1 MARQKKERAELYKR
15 YPATSILIYHGTT
28 ILHFVLGGIGIALGY
43 SFAAW
48 AGTLFGAS
56 YLVLAL
62 AEMYVLMP
70 LAVCPNCVY
79 YRMSESVCITG
90 LNWIARKFAKAG
102 DARDFPK
109 RAEGVLCPNNLYIA
123 SLVIPLIAML
133 PALVVNFSFLLLAL
147 FLVVLG
153 LLLFRFFVIFPK
165 LACLHCHAKFKCPQA
180 GALGVRNL

>member
-15 YPATSILIYHGTT
+15 YPTASILIYHGTT

-48 AGTLFGAS
+48 AGTLFGAL

-79 YRMSESVCITG
+79 YRMSESICITG
-90 LNWIARKFAKAG
+90 LNGIARRFAKAG
-102 DARDFPK
+102 DARDFSK
-109 RAEGVLCPNNLYIA
+109 RAEGALCPNNLYIA
-123 SLVIPLIAML
+123 SLVVPLIAML
-133 PALVVNFSFLLLAL
+133 PALAVNFSFLLLAL

-180 GALGVRNL
+180 GAMGVRNL

>member
-1 MARQKKERAELYKR
+1 MSRPKRAELYKR
-15 YPATSILIYHGTT
+15 YPAANILIYHGSTV
-28 ILHFVLGGIGIALGY
+28 LHFVLGGIGIALGY
-43 SFAAW
+43 SFAGW

-79 YRMSESVCITG
+79 YRMGEAVCISG
-90 LNWIARKFAKAG
+90 LNRVAQKIARAG

-109 RAEGVLCPNNLYIA
+109 RAQGALCPNNLYMA
-123 SLVIPLIAML
+123 SLVVPLIAML
-133 PALVVNFSFLLLAL
+133 PALAMNFSFLLLAL
-147 FLVVLG
+147 FLAVLG

-180 GALGVRNL
+180 EAMGVRNL

>member
-1 MARQKKERAELYKR
+1 MPQRKRARLYQR

-28 ILHFVLGGIGIALGY
+28 ILHFVLGGIGIVLGY

-48 AGTLFGAS
+48 AGTLFGAL

-79 YRMSESVCITG
+79 YRMGESVCITG
-90 LNWIARKFAKAG
+90 LNEVARKFAKAG

-123 SLVIPLIAML
+123 SLVIPLVAML
-133 PALVVNFSFLLLAL
+133 PALAVNFSFLLLGI
-147 FLVVLG
+147 FLAVLG
-153 LLLFRFFVIFPK
+153 LLVFRFFVIFPK

-180 GALGVRNL
+180 GAMGVRNL